1 MYRKSRQQITVLIL
15 KISVVL
21 FIAKADCQH
30 YLFLEGLALSF
41 SFVWTE
47 GLYILRIVFSR
58 GWELKEERRR
68 GVDDCDEAINAAA
81 VWEELNYI

>member
-1 MYRKSRQQITVLIL
+1 MAWLQALINNRKACWLASQYRKSRQQITVLIL

-58 GWELKEERRR
+58 GWELKEE
-68 GVDDCDEAINAAA
+68 
-81 VWEELNYI
+81 